1 MNRSTLCGRVAQ
13 SADLLDP
20 LYQAMKLDLL
30 NSKVIHGDDTPV
42 RVLERDR
49 SGPPGKKTKSR
60 LGRVWVWVGDKTH
73 PHTVFDF
80 TPNRK
85 QEGPLDFL
93 VGWKG
98 YLQADAYPGY
108 EVLYKKRGVMEV
120 ACWAHVRRKF
130 FDAQDTDRPRAE
142 AALAFVQRLYRVED
156 LSKEMPPQERKQLRE
171 SEALPVLKAFEA
183 WMEAQQVLPK
193 SSIGLAIQY
202 AQNQWPALCRY
213 VEDGDLAIDN
223 NAAENALRG
232 VALGRKNWLFEGS
245 DAGGRRAA
253 IIYTLLEPCRRHGIN
268 PYAYLKDVIGRI
280 GEAKRLL
287 ELAPAQWQPK
297 G

>member
-1 MNRSTLCGRVAQ
+1 
-13 SADLLDP
+13 
-20 LYQAMKLDLL
+20 
-30 NSKVIHGDDTPV
+30 
-42 RVLERDR
+42 
-49 SGPPGKKTKSR
+49 
-60 LGRVWVWVGDKTH
+60 
-73 PHTVFDF
+73 
-80 TPNRK
+80 
-85 QEGPLDFL
+85 
-93 VGWKG
+93 
-98 YLQADAYPGY
+98 
-108 EVLYKKRGVMEV
+108 
-120 ACWAHVRRKF
+120 
-130 FDAQDTDRPRAE
+130 
-142 AALAFVQRLYRVED
+142 
-156 LSKEMPPQERKQLRE
+156 
-171 SEALPVLKAFEA
+171 VLKAFEA